1 MNEKTINRKK
11 ERKQIRKSSYE
22 DEKSNDIGT
31 VQEKKEKKVI
41 EKALSTFCRLKYI
54 IENGK
59 TLPVKICKC
68 TDIKKKHV
76 FIFKYDGILC
86 FSLSLCQCY
95 ERKTRKKERKSQ
107 TNERQHCSC
116 KNKQLLPE

>member
-31 VQEKKEKKVI
+31 VKEKKKEKKVR
-41 EKALSTFCRLKYI
+41 EKALSIFCRLKYI

-68 TDIKKKHV
+68 TDIK
-76 FIFKYDGILC
+76 
-86 FSLSLCQCY
+86 QT
-95 ERKTRKKERKSQ
+95 EKKEARFYF
-107 TNERQHCSC
+107 
-116 KNKQLLPE
+116 